1 MTIWIRPMR
10 PGDAPY
16 LPDIEQSAGERF
28 RDIADLA
35 WVADGDNLPEARH
48 LELVA
53 GGACWVAE
61 AEGGKLVAFL
71 STEQTGDC
79 LHIWELAVAYDRQSQ
94 GIGRALM
101 ARAIDYAKARRLAAI
116 TLSTFRDVPWN
127 DAMYR
132 RMGFSTLAPDELGLR
147 LAAILDRE
155 VASGLPPERRCA
167 MRLSL
172 DRAIG

>member
-1 MTIWIRPMR
+1 MTISIRPMR

-48 LELVA
+48 LELMA
-53 GGACWVAE
+53 GGACRVAE
-61 AEGGKLVAFL
+61 AEGGRLVAFL
-71 STEQTGDC
+71 SAEQAGDC
-79 LHIWELAVAYDRQSQ
+79 LHIWELAVVYDRQGQ

-101 ARAIDYAKARRLAAI
+101 AQAINDAKARRLAAM

-132 RMGFSTLAPDELGLR
+132 RMGFSTLAPDELDLR
-147 LAAILDRE
+147 LTAILDRE
-155 VASGLPPERRCA
+155 IASGLPPERRCA
-167 MRLSL
+167 MRLQL
-172 DRAIG
+172 DQAGS